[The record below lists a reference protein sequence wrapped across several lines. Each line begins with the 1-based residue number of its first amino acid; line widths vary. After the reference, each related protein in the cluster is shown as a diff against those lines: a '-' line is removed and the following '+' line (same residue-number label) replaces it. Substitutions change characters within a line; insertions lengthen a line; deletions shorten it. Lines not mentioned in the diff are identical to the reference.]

1 MSSKSFSSAV
11 IGLNAELVEVEA
23 DISLGLPNFTVVG
36 LPDTAVQE
44 SRERIRAAL
53 KNSGILFPK
62 TKITVNLAP
71 ADLKKEGPSYD
82 LPIAVSILLA
92 SGDFKIPMAEIE
104 KSLFVGELALD
115 GALRPVHGILPVAL
129 SLKDKKIETLYL
141 PESNAAEA
149 GLVPGFNI
157 IPIKNLAELVLHLK
171 KEKEIAPHQREEINF
186 ANDEET
192 SFDMKF
198 VRGQGH
204 AKRALEIAAAGGH
217 NLLMSGPPGS
227 GKTLLARS
235 FTTILPEMT
244 LDEALEVTKIW
255 SVAGLLPPEKPLIT
269 IRPFRS
275 PHHTASG
282 NSLVGGGTNPK
293 PGEISLAHRG
303 VLFMDELPEFSR
315 SVLEN
320 LRQPLE
326 DGFISLARVS
336 GTVKFPSRF
345 MLLAARNP
353 CPCGFSGD
361 PSGKCRCTMPQIL
374 KYQKKV
380 SGPLLDRI
388 DIHIAV
394 PKVEFEKYK
403 NEIGESSKEIRA
415 RVQRARSRQTLRFK
429 GKGIFTN
436 AEMPPQMIEEF
447 CKTDEASEN
456 LLRAAVTSANL
467 SMRGFYRTLKIA
479 RTIADLD
486 NRDEIT
492 SQDIGDALNFR
503 PRFDEEF

>member
-1 MSSKSFSSAV
+1 MSSKIYSSAV
-11 IGLNAELVEVEA
+11 IGLSAELVEVEA
-23 DISLGLPNFTVVG
+23 DIALGLPNFTVVG

-82 LPIAVSILLA
+82 LPIAVSIIMA
-92 SGDFKIPMAEIE
+92 SGDFKIPVSEIE
-104 KSLFVGELALD
+104 KSIFIGELALD
-115 GALRPVHGILPVAL
+115 GSLRPVHGILPVAM
-129 SLKDKKIETLYL
+129 SLKEKGLKTIYL
-141 PESNAAEA
+141 PKANAAEA
-149 GLVPGFNI
+149 GLVPDFDI
-157 IPIKNLAELVLHLK
+157 IPLENLAQLVLHLK
-171 KEKEIAPHQREEINF
+171 NDKPISPYKRIPAEFSHEE
-186 ANDEET
+186 
-192 SFDMKF
+192 SGFDMKF
-198 VRGQGH
+198 IRGQET

-217 NLLMSGPPGS
+217 NILMSGPPGS

-235 FTTILPEMT
+235 FATILPKMT

-255 SVAGLLPPEKPLIT
+255 SVAGILPPEKPLLT
-269 IRPFRS
+269 TRPFRS

-282 NSLVGGGTNPK
+282 IALVGGGTNPK

-303 VLFMDELPEFSR
+303 ILFLDELPEFSR

-326 DGFISLARVS
+326 DGNVSIARVS
-336 GTVKFPSRF
+336 GTMKFPCRF

-361 PSGKCRCTMPQIL
+361 PSGKCRCSVTQIL
-374 KYQKKV
+374 KYQKKI

-388 DIHIAV
+388 DIHITV
-394 PKVEFEKYK
+394 PKVEFDDLKGNITEPS
-403 NEIGESSKEIRA
+403 EQIRD
-415 RVQRARSRQTLRFK
+415 RVQKAREIQLKRFE

-436 AEMPPQMIEEF
+436 AEMNSQMADEF
-447 CKTDEASEN
+447 CPIDQEGEN
-456 LLRAAVTSANL
+456 ILRMAIDSVNL
-467 SMRGFYRTLKIA
+467 SMRGYYRVLKIA
-479 RTIADLD
+479 RTIADLNAREKILPHD
-486 NRDEIT
+486 L
-492 SQDIGDALNFR
+492 SDALNFR
-503 PRFDEEF
+503 PRFDDEI